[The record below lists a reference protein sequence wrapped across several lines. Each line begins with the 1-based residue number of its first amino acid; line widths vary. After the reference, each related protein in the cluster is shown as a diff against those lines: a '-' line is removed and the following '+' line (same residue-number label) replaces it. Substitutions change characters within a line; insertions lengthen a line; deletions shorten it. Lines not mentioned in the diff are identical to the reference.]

1 MVENHK
7 KKKELNL
14 AQYGS
19 IVFTVGLLVAIVAGL
34 FTMGS
39 TATKVVV
46 ATLVLAGIFVGA
58 LNVTGGESVAFL
70 VASISI
76 VILGGTFLGV
86 FNDVFLSGF
95 PKGAIMLKAIYSNV
109 VAMTVPAAIV
119 VAFKAIFETA
129 KDE

>member
-19 IVFTVGLLVAIVAGL
+19 IVFTVGLVIAIIAGM
-34 FTMGS
+34 FTMS
-39 TATKVVV
+39 NTATKVVV
-46 ATLVLAGIFVGA
+46 ATLVLVGIFVGA

-70 VASISI
+70 VASVTI
-76 VILGGTFLGV
+76 VMLGATFLGV
-86 FNDVFLSGF
+86 FNQVFLSSIPSTGKILTSIF
-95 PKGAIMLKAIYSNV
+95 NNIVAIV
-109 VAMTVPAAIV
+109 VPGAIV
-119 VAFKAIFETA
+119 VAFKAVYETA